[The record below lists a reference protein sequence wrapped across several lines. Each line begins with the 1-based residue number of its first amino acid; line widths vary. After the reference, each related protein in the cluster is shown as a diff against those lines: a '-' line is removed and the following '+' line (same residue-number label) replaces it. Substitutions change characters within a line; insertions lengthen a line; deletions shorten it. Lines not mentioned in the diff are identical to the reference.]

1 MKNFNFHIE
10 KTLPSGGRVGYYDT
24 PHGRILTP
32 CFVAVGTK
40 STVKSMTPEMLID
53 IGVQVV
59 LANTY
64 HLYLQPGDEIIRDAG
79 GFPKWMNWS
88 GPTMTDSGGFQ
99 VFSLGA
105 AYGKSVSKVATGIE
119 NLQLESGRSGDD
131 VAPLAKV
138 GSEGVSFRSHI
149 DGSLHYLTPR
159 KSMEI
164 QKNLDADIIFAF
176 DECTSPTESY
186 EYQKESLQRT
196 HKWAKDSL
204 NIHTEL
210 DPDGMQ
216 ALFGVVQGAQY
227 EDLRKLSAKELSE
240 MRAANGRGFEGFGI
254 GGSFSKDDM
263 TTAVEWVT
271 KILPQ
276 DLPRHLLGIGE
287 PLDLFM
293 GVEQGIDFFDCVA
306 PTRMA
311 RHGTVYT
318 GGGRLNLM
326 NEKCQT
332 IFEPIDVDCKCYTCK
347 NYTQSYVSHLFRAK
361 EMLAAT
367 LASIHNM
374 YFINNLVANMRQ
386 AILDDNFDSYKK
398 DFLAKY
404 YKQGIIT

>member
-1 MKNFNFHIE
+1 MSKFNFHIE
-10 KTLPSGGRVGYYDT
+10 KELPTGGRVGYYDT

-32 CFVAVGTK
+32 TFVVVGTK
-40 STVKSMTPEMLID
+40 STVKSMTPEMLISC
-53 IGVQVV
+53 GVQVV

-64 HLYLQPGDEIIRDAG
+64 HLYLQPGDEVIAQAG

-105 AYGKSVSKVATGIE
+105 AYGKSVSKVATGEEIM
-119 NLQLESGRSGDD
+119 QLSSGRSGDD

-149 DGSLHYLTPR
+149 DGSLHYLTPK

-164 QKNLDADIIFAF
+164 QKNLGADIIFAF

-186 EYQKESLQRT
+186 EYQKESLNRT
-196 HKWAKDSL
+196 HKWAEESL
-204 NIHTEL
+204 NTHTEL
-210 DPDGMQ
+210 DPNGDQ

-227 EDLRKLSAKELSE
+227 EDLRKLSAEALAK
-240 MRAANGRGFEGFGI
+240 MQAPNGREFEGFGI

-263 TTAVEWVT
+263 TTAVSWVT
-271 KILPQ
+271 QVLPKGK
-276 DLPRHLLGIGE
+276 PRHLLGIGE
-287 PLDLFM
+287 PIDLFM
-293 GVEQGIDFFDCVA
+293 GVERGIDFFDCVA

-318 GGGRLNLM
+318 ASGRLNLM

-332 IFEPIDVDCKCYTCK
+332 VFEPIESGCQCYTCA
-347 NYTQSYVSHLFRAK
+347 NFTQSYVAHLFRAK

-367 LASIHNM
+367 LASIHNI
-374 YFINNLVANMRQ
+374 YFINKLVQDMRQ
-386 AILDDNFDSYKK
+386 SILDDKFEEFKTE
-398 DFLAKY
+398 FLTRY
-404 YKQGIIT
+404 YK

>member
-10 KTLPSGGRVGYYDT
+10 KTLESGGRAGYYDT

-32 CFVAVGTK
+32 TFVAVGTK

-53 IGVQVV
+53 IGIQVV

-64 HLYLQPGDEIIRDAG
+64 HLYLQPGDEIIAQAG
-79 GFPKWMNWS
+79 GFPKWMNWH

-105 AYGKSVSKVATGIE
+105 AYGKSVSKVATGDDL
-119 NLQLESGRSGDD
+119 LQLNPGRSGDD
-131 VAPLAKV
+131 IAPLAKV
-138 GSEGVSFRSHI
+138 GSDGVSFRSHI

-159 KSMEI
+159 RSMEI
-164 QKNLDADIIFAF
+164 QKNLGADIIFAF
-176 DECTSPTESY
+176 DECTSPTETY
-186 EYQKESLQRT
+186 EYQKESLIRT
-196 HKWAKDSL
+196 HKWAQESL
-204 NIHTEL
+204 EVHTEL
-210 DPDGMQ
+210 DPENMQ
-216 ALFGVVQGAQY
+216 ALFGVVQGAQF
-227 EDLRKLSAKELSE
+227 EDLRKLSAEELANMKAS
-240 MRAANGRGFEGFGI
+240 NGREFEGFGI

-263 TTAVEWVT
+263 TTAVDWVT
-271 KILPQ
+271 KVLPN
-276 DLPRHLLGIGE
+276 DKPRHLLGIGE

-318 GGGRLNLM
+318 NDGRLNLM
-326 NEKCQT
+326 NEKCT
-332 IFEPIDVDCKCYTCK
+332 TEMGPIDGECKCYTCK
-347 NYTQSYVSHLFRAK
+347 NFTQSYVAHLFRAK

-374 YFINNLVANMRQ
+374 YFINKLVQNMRQ
-386 AILDDNFDSYKK
+386 AILDDTFAEYKK
-398 DFLAKY
+398 EFLARY
-404 YKQGIIT
+404 YK